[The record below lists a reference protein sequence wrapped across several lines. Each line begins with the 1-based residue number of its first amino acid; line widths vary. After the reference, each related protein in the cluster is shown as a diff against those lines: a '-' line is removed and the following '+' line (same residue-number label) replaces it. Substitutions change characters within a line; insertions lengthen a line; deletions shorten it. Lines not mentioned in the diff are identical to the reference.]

1 MKRKLPLYMLLAA
14 FVGAPLVSCNEDK
27 DDEENETEEV
37 QITSSLAVNSFSL
50 SADKNVLANLD
61 SVFFT
66 IDLANAVVF
75 NADSLPKDTKINKLV
90 AQIGLPTVSEATL
103 SFTGADGTTQSID
116 YLTNKNDTIDF
127 SHNDVKLH
135 LVDYTGRYSRDYAI
149 KVNVHT
155 MVADSLFWDK
165 AAMRALPTS
174 LSDAIE
180 QHTVDANG
188 TVLCFTRS
196 ASACCVASADD
207 PAGNWT
213 NSASNLPADALINSI
228 TASPDA
234 LFAVTTDGKLITST
248 DNGVNWTALPVHMNH
263 ILGAYGSTILGVRLG
278 SDGVYYHT
286 TYPASTEVAVDAG
299 FPVAGTSQ
307 AVTYSNKWST
317 EPMLMLVGGA
327 TSSGALTGA
336 TWAYDGNIWGCI
348 SPDGIPA
355 MEGVCLVPYYT
366 YKINNQWV
374 ASEVSTLVAIGGRK
388 TDGKIN
394 PYVYISLNRG
404 LNWVKAD
411 QCMQLPLYLEPVAY
425 AQSVVR
431 SVVLTTRSAGNNG
444 WRDMPVNGLPVWY
457 RGSQSRASVA
467 ITSWDC
473 PYVYLFGGETERSGL
488 SAKVWRG
495 VINRMTFKPL
505 Q

>member
-14 FVGAPLVSCNEDK
+14 FVGAPLASCNEDK
-27 DDEENETEEV
+27 DDEENDTVEV
-37 QITSSLAVNSFSL
+37 QVTSSMAVNSFSL

-75 NADSLPKDTKINKLV
+75 NADSLPKGTKINKLV

-103 SFTGADGTTQSID
+103 TFTGADGSTQSID
-116 YLTNKNDTIDF
+116 YLTRKNDTIDF

-135 LVDYTGRYSRDYAI
+135 LVDYTGRYSRDYSI

-155 MVADSLFWDK
+155 MVADSLFWDE

-174 LSDAIE
+174 LSDAVE
-180 QHTVDANG
+180 QHTVDAG
-188 TVLCFTRS
+188 GSVLCFTRS
-196 ASACCVASADD
+196 ASGCCVSSADD
-207 PAGNWT
+207 PAGDWT
-213 NSASNLPADALINSI
+213 DKASNLPADALINSI
-228 TASPDA
+228 TATPDA
-234 LFAVTTDGKLITST
+234 VFAVTTDGRLLTSA
-248 DNGVNWTALPVHMNH
+248 DNGVNWTALSARMNH
-263 ILGAYGSTILGVRLG
+263 ILGAYGSTLLGVRKG
-278 SDGVYYHT
+278 DDGVYYHT
-286 TYPASTEVAVDAG
+286 TYPASTEVPVDAK
-299 FPVAGTSQ
+299 FPVVGTSQ
-307 AVTYSNKWST
+307 AVTYTNEWST

-336 TWAYDGNIWGCI
+336 TWAYDGNTWGCI

-355 MEGVCLVPYYT
+355 MEGVCLVPYYS
-366 YKINNQWV
+366 YKVSTQWV
-374 ASEVSTLVAIGGRK
+374 ASEVSTLVAIGGRL
-388 TDGKIN
+388 TDGKVN

-411 QCMQLPLYLEPVAY
+411 RCMQLPDYLEPVAY

-431 SVVLTTRSAGNNG
+431 SATLTTRSASPRG

-457 RGSQSRASVA
+457 RGSQSRASVPV
-467 ITSWDC
+467 TSWDC
-473 PYVYLFGGETERSGL
+473 PYIYLFGGETQQSRL